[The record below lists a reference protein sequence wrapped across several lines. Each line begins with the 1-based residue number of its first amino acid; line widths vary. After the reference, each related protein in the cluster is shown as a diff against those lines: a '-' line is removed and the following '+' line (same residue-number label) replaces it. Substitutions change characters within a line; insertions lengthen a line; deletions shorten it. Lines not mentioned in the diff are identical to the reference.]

1 MTNNE
6 RAVKMQ
12 EQEDE
17 AIVLTDEEIEEERE
31 GSGYYKHVFKKPF
44 EWEGKVYGSL
54 TFDFESLT
62 GRDTLAVERELAAKN
77 IIPVVRS
84 LNLPFQIRIAARAC
98 TETIGIDMLEA
109 LPIKDFERIMN
120 RVRIFFISAE

>member
-6 RAVKMQ
+6 RDVKMQ
-12 EQEDE
+12 NQDGEE
-17 AIVLTDEEIEEERE
+17 IVLSEEEIEEERE
-31 GSGYYKHVFKKPF
+31 SSGYYKHVFKKPF

-54 TFDFESLT
+54 AFDFESLT

-84 LNLPFQIRIAARAC
+84 LSLPFQMLIAVRAS
-98 TETIGIDMLEA
+98 TEPIGTDMLEA
-109 LPIKDFERIMN
+109 LPIKDFEKIMN